1 MQIHFIFRH
10 KNPVTGKYEEK
21 HAKAV
26 ETDMGFFDDKKT
38 HIFRLSKFTVS
49 VVPIVVDNVSPN
61 LLYILILLLLLVML
75 VVKYFIKGMHAF
87 LLQL

>member
-26 ETDMGFFDDKKT
+26 DTNMGFFDDKKT
-38 HIFRLSKFTVS
+38 HIFRLGWF
-49 VVPIVVDNVSPN
+49 IVTELQEFQPC
-61 LLYILILLLLLVML
+61 IILL
-75 VVKYFIKGMHAF
+75 KHAV
-87 LLQL
+87 LHSYKI